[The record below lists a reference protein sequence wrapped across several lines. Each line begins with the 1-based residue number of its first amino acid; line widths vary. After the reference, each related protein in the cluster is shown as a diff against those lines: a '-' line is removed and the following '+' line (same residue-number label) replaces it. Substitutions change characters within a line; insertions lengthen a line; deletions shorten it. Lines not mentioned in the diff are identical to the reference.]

1 MNLPLSDILDRLH
14 HLEQRVNVLE
24 KENSSLKNG
33 MVLKRKIDVLEWLND
48 ELEIVPM
55 MTFQKWIL
63 SLQYDK
69 SIQTVFREGL
79 ITGII
84 ELLDIGIN
92 DVSLKDSSYLPLR
105 VFYQKQNL
113 FYIYDIDDTNQDKE
127 TKWLLLSNT
136 DLDKW
141 ITIICNK
148 FLAEFHKWFKEN
160 EEMIQINEKMN
171 DTYVLYFKRTLGDK
185 RITEELRNQRVKQH
199 IIKSIKQGHKE
210 LLEN

>member
-1 MNLPLSDILDRLH
+1 MNLSLSDILDRLDQ
-14 HLEQRVNVLE
+14 LEKRVNTLE

-33 MVLKRKIDVLEWLND
+33 IVMKRKIDVLDWLNN
-48 ELEIVPM
+48 ELDTVPT

-79 ITGII
+79 IPGII
-84 ELLDIGIN
+84 EVLDNGIN
-92 DVSLKDSSYLPLR
+92 DVSLKDSYYLPIR
-105 VFYQKQNL
+105 VFCQKQNL
-113 FYIYDIDDTNQDKE
+113 FYVYDVDYMNQDKE
-127 TKWLLLSNT
+127 IKWSILSNA

-148 FLAEFHKWFKEN
+148 FLAEFQKWFKEN
-160 EEMIQINEKMN
+160 EEMIKTNEKMN
-171 DTYVLYFKRTLGDK
+171 DKYVLYFKRTLGDK

-199 IIKSIKQGHKE
+199 IIKSIKQSHKQ
-210 LLEN
+210 LC

>member
-1 MNLPLSDILDRLH
+1 MNLSLLDILDRLN
-14 HLEQRVNVLE
+14 HLENRVNVLE
-24 KENSSLKNG
+24 KENTSLKNG
-33 MVLKRKIDVLEWLND
+33 MVMKRKIDVLDWLNH
-48 ELEIVPM
+48 ELDIVPS

-84 ELLDIGIN
+84 QVLDNGIN
-92 DVSLKDSSYLPLR
+92 DVSLKDSLYLPIR
-105 VFYQKQNL
+105 VFCQKQNL
-113 FYIYDIDDTNQDKE
+113 FYVYDIDYSNEEKE
-127 TKWLLLSNT
+127 TKWLLLSNA

-148 FLAEFHKWFKEN
+148 FLAEFQKWFKEN
-160 EEMIQINEKMN
+160 EVMIQTNEKMN

-185 RITEELRNQRVKQH
+185 RITEEVRNQRVKQH
-199 IIKSIKQGHKE
+199 IIKSIKQSHKQ
-210 LLEN
+210 LC